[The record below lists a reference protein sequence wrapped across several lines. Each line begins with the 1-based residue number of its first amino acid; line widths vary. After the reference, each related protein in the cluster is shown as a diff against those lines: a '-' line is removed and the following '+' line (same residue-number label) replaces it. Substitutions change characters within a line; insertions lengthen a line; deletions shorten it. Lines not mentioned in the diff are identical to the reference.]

1 MTTHTR
7 ERGAQSSGDPPAS
20 LAAETAILGAI
31 LLNNGHYQQA
41 AGLIAAADFFLD
53 SHRRLFMRMGE
64 LMTEGK
70 SVDIVTLAEQLQ
82 RNKELSVV
90 GGLAYLA
97 SLTEGL
103 PRRLSI
109 EEYVRIVKD
118 KSLLRQTIAESD
130 RVGALAV
137 DQSGSAEE
145 VLAEAE
151 SAFRRIAGQAI
162 TAGLTSVGEYVK
174 SHYPRIDEIFEHS
187 ARLTGIASGF
197 WCLDH
202 LTAGFQP
209 KELTILGA
217 RPSIGKTAV
226 AGNMA
231 VHAAMSGKT
240 VAFFSLEMPS
250 KALIDRMCCARGQVD
265 LQAHRHGRLSEVQ
278 KQYYLRALAEIIDAP
293 LYIDDQ
299 PAQTAVA
306 IEAKAA
312 RLQASAGLDL
322 VVVDYLGLM
331 AGERKGMEN
340 REQVVAGISRA
351 MKGLAKR
358 LNVPVILLSQLN
370 RELSKRVDKRPVLSD
385 LRESGAIEQ
394 DADMVLFLHREE
406 YYNRDD
412 LSLAGQGELIIAKA
426 RNGPL
431 GIVRLHYDA
440 RTCRFSSERE

>member
-1 MTTHTR
+1 MSDDG
-7 ERGAQSSGDPPAS
+7 RGDEPLPAS

-31 LLNNGHYQQA
+31 LLDNRHYQEA
-41 AGLIAAADFFLD
+41 GGLIDAADFSLD
-53 SHRRLFMRMGE
+53 SHRRIFLRIGE
-64 LMTEGK
+64 LLVEGR
-70 SVDIVTLAEQLQ
+70 SVDIITLAEQLQ
-82 RNKELSVV
+82 RAKELSVI
-90 GGLAYLA
+90 GGVAYLA
-97 SLTEGL
+97 ALTEGL

-109 EEYVRIVKD
+109 GDYVRIVRD
-118 KSLLRQTIAESD
+118 KSLLRQTIVESH
-130 RVGALAV
+130 RVGTMAG
-137 DQSGSAEE
+137 DQSDSAEQ

-151 SAFRRIAGQAI
+151 SAFRRIAGKAI
-162 TAGLTSVGEYVK
+162 TSGLTSVAEYIED
-174 SHYPRIDEIFEHS
+174 HYPCIDKIFEQS
-187 ARLTGIASGF
+187 AGLTGVPSGF
-197 WCLDH
+197 PRLDH

-226 AGNMA
+226 AANIA
-231 VHAAMSGKT
+231 VHVAAAGKT

-250 KALIDRMCCARGQVD
+250 KALIDRMCCARGKVD
-265 LQAHRHGRLSEVQ
+265 LQAHRHGKLKDDQ
-278 KQYYLRALAEIIDAP
+278 KQYYLRALAEIVATP

-299 PAQTAVA
+299 PGQTATA

-312 RLQASAGLDL
+312 RLQATAGLSL

-331 AGERKGMEN
+331 AAERKGMEN
-340 REQVVAGISRA
+340 REQVVAAISRA

-370 RELSKRVDKRPVLSD
+370 RELYKRVDKRPILSD

-394 DADMVLFLHREE
+394 DADLVLFLHREE

-412 LSLAGQGELIIAKA
+412 ESLAGKGELIIAKA

-431 GIVRLHYDA
+431 GTVHLHYDA
-440 RTCRFSSERE
+440 RTCRFSGEKE